1 MQERIQTEEK
11 DYSRDITTRALINT
25 NRRALLEHKRKKEES
40 MRLENLER
48 NVQDLM
54 AIMAEISRAVREL
67 GASKQ

>member
-1 MQERIQTEEK
+1 MKELIQTEEK
-11 DYSRDITTRALINT
+11 DYARDVTTRALINT